1 MTAAVL
7 VLTILLGGTVCIAA
21 WLWVEL
27 DTARRELRET
37 ERQLEGLRDDL
48 WRRDR
53 LGVRPKGIG

>member
-7 VLTILLGGTVCIAA
+7 VLTILLGGTVCLTM
-21 WLWVEL
+21 WLWIEL
-27 DTARRELRET
+27 SATRQEMRQL
-37 ERQLEGLRDDL
+37 ERQIEGLRDDL